1 MALRGYLTA
10 LTLATLLPVV
20 AFAIV
25 LSVLLLDRDR
35 ETFRRGAEERTLAL
49 LTAVDTQ
56 LNGSISTVQALAVMP
71 TLRGGDLGYFR
82 KVAARALQTQ
92 PDWTNMNLALPSG
105 QQIMNLAVPEG
116 EPLPNIGHLDGSF
129 ERLLKT
135 RGPVVS
141 DLAMG
146 PVLKRWTFAV
156 RAPVFGDDGEVKYV
170 LSAGMNPDALARI
183 VRTQDLPSGWVGV
196 VLDRNDRIV
205 ARTLDPQGSFAKLAS
220 QSLREGLARTQS
232 GWFHGST
239 LEGEDVYTP
248 YRRSAAT
255 GWAFAM
261 GIPAAA
267 VDAAAAR
274 TFWALGLGVLGALV
288 LAIAAAYFIS
298 RRIALPIGALAS
310 ATDAMAR
317 GGSIEAPATT
327 RIAELGKLAEAMR
340 AGAQAIHERQALIGR
355 EQTALRASEE
365 RLRLALDAGRMG
377 NWEWKVRTNEVVW
390 SPELEAIHGLA
401 PGSFAGTFD
410 AYEKDIHPDDR
421 ENVRGAIARTLQTGS
436 DHHIE
441 YRIVRPDGAVRWVEG
456 RGRVYRDDSG
466 APLRV
471 VGVCTDVTERKR
483 AEERFRL
490 ALEASPS
497 AKLMVDAAGR
507 IVLVNAQTERLFGYA
522 REELI
527 GQPVELLVPE
537 RSRGR
542 HPEYRGAFAAAPRAR
557 PMGAGRELYGLRKD
571 GREVPIEI
579 GLNPLEIEGEPF
591 VLSAIVDITER
602 KLAQAK
608 IQRERERVELALKAG
623 QMGAYDLD
631 MADGTLW
638 WSPESYALFGVD
650 PGNFVPSRESFTA
663 LVHPEDRERF
673 WRHLEEAI
681 ARREPFT
688 HEFRIVRADGTA
700 RWIANLAQ
708 TEYDAA
714 GRPVR
719 HYGVALDVT
728 ERKRVE
734 ETLREADR
742 QKDEFLAMLS
752 HELRNPLA
760 ALTSAA
766 HVLKVAEPG
775 SAPAI
780 ETRAVVERQTMLL
793 TRLVDDLLDLSS
805 ITVGKMTLRRERFD
819 LGDLAEKVLSA
830 WRETGRLARLRVAL
844 DAAQVWVEADR
855 VRMEQV
861 LSNLL
866 DNAVKFTPPGGG
878 VRVSARTEDDRAV
891 LEVSDEGQGIDARE
905 LGRIF
910 ELFVQ
915 GDADPSR
922 SKGGMG
928 IGLALVKR
936 LVEMHGG
943 TISAASEGIG
953 RGATFAVRLPLAAR
967 PEVASEPERARPG
980 RGAQRVLIVDDNDD
994 ARQALQRV
1002 LELSGHQV
1010 RAARD
1015 ALSGIAAAEEHR
1027 PDVALVDIALPDFD
1041 GYEVARRLR
1050 ARDADRRIRLVA
1062 ITGYGQESDR
1072 RRALEAGFDVHL
1084 TKPVSHDRLK
1094 QIIAG
1099 LP

>member
-1 MALRGYLTA
+1 
-10 LTLATLLPVV
+10 
-20 AFAIV
+20 
-25 LSVLLLDRDR
+25 
-35 ETFRRGAEERTLAL
+35 
-49 LTAVDTQ
+49 
-56 LNGSISTVQALAVMP
+56 MP
-71 TLRGGDLGYFR
+71 SSRQGDLGYFR
-82 KVAARALQTQ
+82 EVAARALQTQ
-92 PDWTNMNLALPSG
+92 SDWTNINLALPSG

-116 EPLPNIGHLDGSF
+116 ESLPNIGHLDGSF

-141 DLAMG
+141 DLAVG
-146 PVLKRWTFAV
+146 PALKRWRFAV
-156 RAPVFGDDGEVKYV
+156 RAPVLGDGGEVKYV
-170 LSAGMNPDALARI
+170 LSAGVNPDALARI
-183 VRTQDLPSGWVGV
+183 VKAQDLPPGWVGV

-205 ARTLDPQGSFAKLAS
+205 ARTRAPEESFARLAS
-220 QSLREGLARTQS
+220 PSLREGLARSQS
-232 GWFHGST
+232 GWFRGST
-239 LEGEDVYTP
+239 LEGEEVYTP
-248 YRRSAAT
+248 YRRSAVT

-267 VDAAAAR
+267 VEAAAAR

-298 RRIALPIGALAS
+298 RRIALPMGALAS
-310 ATDAMAR
+310 ATDAMGR
-317 GGSIEAPATT
+317 GEPIDAPGTV
-327 RIAELGKLAEAMR
+327 RIAELRKLADAMR
-340 AGAQAIHERQALIGR
+340 ASAQAIHERQALIGR
-355 EQTALRASEE
+355 EQAALRASEE

-377 NWEWKVRTNEVVW
+377 NWEWNVRTSEVVW
-390 SPELEAIHGLA
+390 STELEALHGLA

-421 ENVRGAIARTLQTGS
+421 QAVRLAIAGTLQTGS
-436 DHHIE
+436 DHHVE
-441 YRIVRPDGAVRWVEG
+441 YRIVRPDGEVRWVEG
-456 RGRVYRDDSG
+456 RGRVYRDESG

-497 AKLMVDAAGR
+497 AKLMADGAGR

-537 RSRGR
+537 RFRSH
-542 HPEYRGAFAAAPRAR
+542 HPEHRAAFAAAPRAR

-571 GREVPIEI
+571 GAEVPIEI
-579 GLNPLEIEGEPF
+579 GLNPLQIEGEPF
-591 VLSAIVDITER
+591 VLSAITDVTER
-602 KLAQAK
+602 KRSEAK
-608 IQRERERVELALKAG
+608 LQREREQLALALNAG

-631 MADGTLW
+631 LVANALW
-638 WSPESYALFGVD
+638 WSPETYALFGVAPRD
-650 PGNFVPSRESFTA
+650 FNPSRESFTA
-663 LVHPEDRERF
+663 LLHPDDRERF
-673 WRHLEEAI
+673 WSQLDGAI

-688 HEFRIVRADGTA
+688 HEFRVVRPDGIVR
-700 RWIANLAQ
+700 WVANRAQ
-708 TEYDAA
+708 TEYDPG
-714 GRPVR
+714 GRAVR
-719 HYGVALDVT
+719 HFGVALDIT
-728 ERKRVE
+728 ERKRTE
-734 ETLREADR
+734 QALRDADR
-742 QKDEFLAMLS
+742 HKDEFLATLS

-760 ALTSAA
+760 ALTSSA
-766 HVLKVAEPG
+766 HVLKVAGPG
-775 SAPAI
+775 SLPAI
-780 ETRAVVERQTMLL
+780 ESRAVIERQTMQL

-805 ITVGKMTLRRERFD
+805 ITVGKMSLRRESFD
-819 LGDLAEKVLSA
+819 LGDLAEKVLGA
-830 WRETGRLARLRVAL
+830 WRETGRLERLRVAL

-855 VRMEQV
+855 ARMEQV

-866 DNAVKFTPPGGG
+866 DNAVKFTAPGKG
-878 VRVSARTEDDRAV
+878 VRVSARAEGDHAV
-891 LEVSDEGQGIDARE
+891 LEVSDEGQGIDASE

-915 GDADPSR
+915 GDPDPGR

-928 IGLALVKR
+928 IGLALAKR

-943 TISAASEGIG
+943 TISAASKGIG

-967 PEVASEPERARPG
+967 PEVASAPGRARPG
-980 RGAQRVLIVDDNDD
+980 RGGRRVLIIEDNDD
-994 ARQALQRV
+994 ARETLQRA
-1002 LELSGHQV
+1002 LELNGHQV

-1015 ALSGIAAAEEHR
+1015 GSSGIAAAGEQR
-1027 PDVALVDIALPDFD
+1027 PDVALIDIALPDFD

-1050 ARDADRRIRLVA
+1050 ARDADRRIRLIA

-1084 TKPVSHDRLK
+1084 TKPVSYERLK
-1094 QIIAG
+1094 QIIGG
-1099 LP
+1099 LT